1 MIFIVTLYNL
11 ERSSLR
17 KLARPLPDGYINHE
31 WEKELT
37 VEQSMLTA
45 EDLKEI
51 TEKGFRYFNVKIDIA
66 VKNRF
71 KQS

>member
-1 MIFIVTLYNL
+1 VAQKYDFYRNFV
-11 ERSSLR
+11 
-17 KLARPLPDGYINHE
+17 RPGEELITKAGALLPDGYVNQE

-51 TEKGFRYFNVKIDIA
+51 TEKGFRYFKVKIDIE
-66 VKNRF
+66 VK
-71 KQS
+71 K